1 MSRFGCLVLGVLLTS
16 PVLAADR
23 RFPEAKAGKG
33 ELKYVN
39 GVPVLTLE
47 GTAEEIGLQFGELA
61 LKPAKKPLIGRVDSY
76 MKQVGWEKTFPTMVK
91 FSPVVFGSFPKDNQV
106 ELAAAAKTADVDK
119 NLLTALNAIP
129 DFAKMGG
136 CSTLVV
142 EAARSSTAGPL
153 FGRLLDWP
161 PFEELPEYTALVV
174 FRAKGK
180 RAVAAV
186 TFPVLLGV
194 LSGMND
200 AGLSLSI
207 NEITAAK
214 DGSKSPNLNGMPM
227 LFLFRKILEDCST
240 VEEAEKVLN
249 AHPRTTWFCLTV
261 CDAKGG
267 CVFEVTP
274 RTVVRRDG
282 VGGVCC
288 CTNHFRTDELSVS
301 NKCSRYT
308 KLEAIQ
314 KADGKLGVAEVAK
327 ALDSVNQGPATIQSM
342 VFEPKARVLHLAY
355 GGGKSATARPLTKL
369 DLGPIFDRKQSR

>member
-1 MSRFGCLVLGVLLTS
+1 MPRYGLVLVGFLLAW
-16 PVLAADR
+16 PAVAADKR
-23 RFPEAKAGKG
+23 YAEGKAGKG

-47 GTAEEIGLQFGELA
+47 GTPEEIGTQFGELA

-76 MKQVGWEKTFPTMVK
+76 MKQVGWETAFPTMVK
-91 FSPVVFGSFPKDNQV
+91 FSPVVFGSFPKGNQV
-106 ELAAAAKTADVDK
+106 ELTAAAKTADVDK

-142 EAARSSTAGPL
+142 GPARSATGAPL

-161 PFEELPEYTALVV
+161 PFEELPEHTAVVV
-174 FRAKGK
+174 FRAPGK

-207 NEITAAK
+207 NEIYAAK
-214 DGSKSPNLNGMPM
+214 DGSKSPNLNGTPM
-227 LFLFRKILEDCST
+227 LFLFRKILEECAT
-240 VEEAEKVLN
+240 VEEAEKVLK
-249 AHPRTTWFCLTV
+249 AHGRTTWFCLTV
-261 CDAKGG
+261 CDPKGG
-267 CVFEVTP
+267 CVFETTP
-274 RTVVRRDG
+274 RNVIRRDG
-282 VGGVCC
+282 VKDICC

-301 NKCSRYT
+301 TKCARYA
-308 KLEAIQ
+308 KLEAVQ
-314 KADGKLGVAEVAK
+314 KAGGKLGVAEVAN
-327 ALDSVNQGPATIQSM
+327 ALDSVNQGPSTVQCMI
-342 VFEPKARVLHLAY
+342 FEPKDRVLHLAY
-355 GGGKSATARPLTKL
+355 GGGKSATAKPLTRL
-369 DLGPIFDRKQSR
+369 ELGPIFDRK